1 MTQVASQAIQINQ
14 AQYHQ
19 LKGKSGMDEID
30 DIKRLAG
37 LTGLNQG
44 KLQEYT
50 GEGSVKTEASN
61 LTHTAQ
67 EKAEYQAKH
76 NIEPGTPEWFKLWF
90 SKPYMTGEKPW

>member
-1 MTQVASQAIQINQ
+1 
-14 AQYHQ
+14 
-19 LKGKSGMDEID
+19 MDELD

-37 LTGLNQG
+37 IGNNNIG
-44 KLQEYT
+44 RLQEYT

>member
-1 MTQVASQAIQINQ
+1 MADFDVEIQ
-14 AQYHQ
+14 
-19 LKGKSGMDEID
+19 

-37 LTGLNQG
+37 LTDLNQG

-67 EKAEYQAKH
+67 EKADYQKKH